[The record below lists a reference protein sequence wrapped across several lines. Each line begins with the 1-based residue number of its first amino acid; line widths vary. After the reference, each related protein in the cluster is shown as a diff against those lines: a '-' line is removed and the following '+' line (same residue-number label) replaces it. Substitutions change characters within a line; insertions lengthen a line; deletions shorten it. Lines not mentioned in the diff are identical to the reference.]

1 MRGAMSAGIRKKSTR
16 RLSTAQAQSSIET
29 KHLQHPILFPKEERE
44 SVFTDFGTLVAELRK
59 ELQGNITK
67 PQDPATAE
75 RITNL
80 LSSFRLNPKE
90 WGQYTHFIGNR
101 YTRTL
106 VGFDPNFAVLLL
118 CWERGQLQETIY
130 EMPPEGEGGGALR
143 LVSEAVYNPNEAT
156 YIDDSHG
163 IHKGSTQSQRN
174 DDYSTMKYAQNEF

>member
-1 MRGAMSAGIRKKSTR
+1 MSAGIRKKSTR

-101 YTRTL
+101 YTRLWKTEDRRFGRFHLLNLSFL
-106 VGFDPNFAVLLL
+106 VAAPSEILISVFFVYLLL
-118 CWERGQLQETIY
+118 LLLLSVT
-130 EMPPEGEGGGALR
+130 
-143 LVSEAVYNPNEAT
+143 
-156 YIDDSHG
+156 
-163 IHKGSTQSQRN
+163 
-174 DDYSTMKYAQNEF
+174 TMLKDASRI